1 MSVSATEDRISLKVE
16 GLSEPIEVP
25 AGSTPLSILQQ
36 YKELPQ
42 DAVVAKLN
50 HVLKGL
56 QAPLTEGG
64 ELKFLTFDD
73 PEGKEVYFHS
83 TTHLMA
89 QAVTELFPNVR
100 LAIGPPIESGY
111 YYDFEVDRPFT
122 PEDLEKI
129 EQRMKERAEEQIPV
143 ERFDMNREEALKYYQ
158 NLDQKYKCELI
169 EGFDDPSFSFYR
181 QGQFTD
187 MCRGPHVPHTGYLK
201 HFKLLSIAGAYW
213 RGDERNPMLQ
223 RIYGTAAPTRE
234 ALDEYL
240 RKLEEAK
247 ERDHRKIGREL
258 DLFSIQESAG
268 PGLVF
273 WHPNGARIR
282 NTIESFWRDE
292 HYRRGY
298 ELVYIPHVFRQDL
311 FEQSGHLENYKE
323 NMFSAMDIDG
333 IDFYVKPMNC
343 PGHILIYK
351 SQLRSYRDLP
361 IRYAELGTVYRYER
375 SGVLHGLLRVR
386 GFTQDDAHIFC
397 RPDQLEAEMDGVIEL
412 ADFMMSAFG
421 FEYKMCLSTRPEKSI
436 GSNEVWEHAENTLR
450 KALEKTGRE
459 YDIEEGG
466 GAFYGPKIDVNLLD
480 ALGRMWQGPTFQLD
494 FNFPQRFNIDYIDT
508 DGEKKPVVMIHR
520 TVLGSMERF
529 LGNLI
534 EHDKGAFP
542 AWLSPVQV
550 KVMSIVDEV
559 LPYARE
565 LEQELRRNDIRVEI
579 DDRNEKI
586 GYKIREAEAQ
596 KVPLMMVVGKREAAE
611 GKVSLRER
619 GRKDLG
625 VMSKEEALNYIHAQI
640 KIPGR

>member
-223 RIYGTAAPTRE
+223 R
-234 ALDEYL
+234 
-240 RKLEEAK
+240 
-247 ERDHRKIGREL
+247 
-258 DLFSIQESAG
+258 
-268 PGLVF
+268 
-273 WHPNGARIR
+273 
-282 NTIESFWRDE
+282 
-292 HYRRGY
+292 
-298 ELVYIPHVFRQDL
+298 
-311 FEQSGHLENYKE
+311 
-323 NMFSAMDIDG
+323 
-333 IDFYVKPMNC
+333 
-343 PGHILIYK
+343 
-351 SQLRSYRDLP
+351 
-361 IRYAELGTVYRYER
+361 
-375 SGVLHGLLRVR
+375 
-386 GFTQDDAHIFC
+386 
-397 RPDQLEAEMDGVIEL
+397 
-412 ADFMMSAFG
+412 
-421 FEYKMCLSTRPEKSI
+421 
-436 GSNEVWEHAENTLR
+436 
-450 KALEKTGRE
+450 
-459 YDIEEGG
+459 
-466 GAFYGPKIDVNLLD
+466 
-480 ALGRMWQGPTFQLD
+480 
-494 FNFPQRFNIDYIDT
+494 
-508 DGEKKPVVMIHR
+508 
-520 TVLGSMERF
+520 
-529 LGNLI
+529 
-534 EHDKGAFP
+534 
-542 AWLSPVQV
+542 
-550 KVMSIVDEV
+550 
-559 LPYARE
+559 
-565 LEQELRRNDIRVEI
+565 
-579 DDRNEKI
+579 
-586 GYKIREAEAQ
+586 
-596 KVPLMMVVGKREAAE
+596 
-611 GKVSLRER
+611 
-619 GRKDLG
+619 
-625 VMSKEEALNYIHAQI
+625 
-640 KIPGR
+640 